1 MTQCRINAYIYHIV
15 TIIRPPLAVSFMLVI
30 ALLAGCGLYPPGA
43 LPLDDPW
50 LFSTPSAEGMDETVL
65 DGARRYAF
73 QDGKNTQGVVVVYH
87 DKIVAEWYAPDH
99 DASSYAASWS
109 AAKSFTGALIGI
121 AIEQGLIPG
130 GLDAKMSDYIPSWQG
145 TKKESIRLRD
155 ALSMTSGLNWF
166 ETFDLTN
173 SNVAQMALSNP
184 DELAYAASID
194 AAHPPDTVFN
204 YSSGDAMLVSAVLQK
219 ATGMRADQYATQ
231 VLFKPLGLS
240 QVDWWRDAA
249 DHTLTYCCID
259 TTSRS
264 FARFGLLYLHHGA
277 SGNDHIVPR
286 DWVVA
291 STSPNDVYEGYG
303 YLWWLSG
310 RVKPGLPADT
320 FSARG
325 QDDQYIYVVPSRDLV
340 VVRNGLYVKYDGPP
354 VADPALFPLYPCN
367 GYLAGKGTVPADSWS
382 DQEFL
387 TPILN
392 SILP

>member
-1 MTQCRINAYIYHIV
+1 
-15 TIIRPPLAVSFMLVI
+15 
-30 ALLAGCGLYPPGA
+30 
-43 LPLDDPW
+43 
-50 LFSTPSAEGMDETVL
+50 MDEAVL
-65 DGARRYAF
+65 DGARQYAF
-73 QDGKNTQGVVVVYH
+73 QDGKNTQGVVVVHH
-87 DKIVAEWYAPDH
+87 DAIVAEWYAPGR

-109 AAKSFTGALIGI
+109 AAKSFTSALIGI
-121 AIEQGLIPG
+121 AIGQGLIPN

-145 TKKESIRLRD
+145 TVKEAIRLRD
-155 ALSMTSGLNWF
+155 VLSMASGLNWF

-194 AAHPPDTVFN
+194 VAHPPDTVFN

-219 ATGMRADQYATQ
+219 ATGMRADQYAAQ
-231 VLFKPLGLS
+231 VLFKPLGLR

-264 FARFGLLYLHHGA
+264 FARFGLLYLHQGV

-310 RVKPGLPADT
+310 RVKPGLPVDT

-325 QDDQYIYVVPSRDLV
+325 QDDQYIYVIPSRDLV
-340 VVRNGLYVKYDGPP
+340 VVRNGLYVKYNGPA
-354 VADPALFPLYPCN
+354 VADPNLFQFYPC
-367 GYLAGKGTVPADSWS
+367 AGLVPGQGTVPADSWS
-382 DQEFL
+382 DEEFL

-392 SILP
+392 SIQP